1 MDWQM
6 ILAQFVGIPLMVITV
21 LYLLYTVG
29 DGVRISLRL
38 SRGRRA
44 NHSTGRAAQRSDDIR
59 C

>member
-38 SRGRRA
+38 SRGRRM
-44 NHSTGRAAQRSDDIR
+44 NHSVGRAAEGSDDVR

>member
-38 SRGRRA
+38 SRGRRT
-44 NHSTGRAAQRSDDIR
+44 NHSAGRAAQRSDDIR